1 MQGMRYEFLAHFLY
15 GRYFVKYRG
24 EMLDVRQDKMS
35 VLNPLQHT
43 QGLFTGRTGWHY
55 TAVLT
60 KQNMGCDL
68 AEVEIL

>member
-1 MQGMRYEFLAHFLY
+1 
-15 GRYFVKYRG
+15 
-24 EMLDVRQDKMS
+24 MLDVRQDKMS

-60 KQNMGCDL
+60 KQNMGYDL
-68 AEVEIL
+68 EEVGIL